1 MPKKDMDNMEN
12 NHINDAIEF
21 SKNLK
26 EQSNSNIVK
35 MLDNLSNHFNITKNV
50 VINLTYELDQIE
62 ELYNTILKEYNKR
75 QNG

>member
-1 MPKKDMDNMEN
+1 MDNMEN

-21 SKNLK
+21 SKKLNEK
-26 EQSNSNIVK
+26 SNSDLTG
-35 MLDNLSNHFNITKNV
+35 MLDNLSNHFNITKNI

-62 ELYNTILKEYNKR
+62 ELYNKILKEYNKR

>member
-1 MPKKDMDNMEN
+1 MLKKDMDNMEN

-21 SKNLK
+21 SKKLNEK
-26 EQSNSNIVK
+26 SNSDLTG
-35 MLDNLSNHFNITKNV
+35 MLDNLSNHFNITKNI

-62 ELYNTILKEYNKR
+62 ELYNKILKEYNKR

>member
-1 MPKKDMDNMEN
+1 MDNMEN

-21 SKNLK
+21 SKNLNEK
-26 EQSNSNIVK
+26 SNSDITK
-35 MLDNLSNHFNITKNV
+35 MLDNLSNHFNITKNI

-62 ELYNTILKEYNKR
+62 ELYNIMLKEYNKR

>member
-21 SKNLK
+21 SKNLNEK
-26 EQSNSNIVK
+26 SNSDITK
-35 MLDNLSNHFNITKNV
+35 MLDNLSNHFNITKNI

-62 ELYNTILKEYNKR
+62 ELYNIMLKEYNKR

>member
-1 MPKKDMDNMEN
+1 MDNMEN